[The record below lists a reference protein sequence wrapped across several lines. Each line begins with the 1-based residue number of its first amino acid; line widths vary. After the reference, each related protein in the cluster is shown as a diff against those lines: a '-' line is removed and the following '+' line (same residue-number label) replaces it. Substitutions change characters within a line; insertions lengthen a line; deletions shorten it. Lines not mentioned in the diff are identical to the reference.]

1 LYIQQ
6 QKKGGNEMILPDF
19 EYLAPTSLQVACNI
33 LRKFGSASKI
43 MAGGTDLINPM
54 KDKVLK
60 PNYVIDIKNIPN
72 LDQLE
77 FDAEKGLKIGAL
89 TKIRDI
95 ECSPVVKR
103 EYPALAEAAHVIAS
117 TQVRNKGT
125 MVGNIC
131 NASPSADSVPTL
143 LVLDAA
149 LEVIGLEGSRK
160 IPISEFFIGFKKL
173 ALEPGE
179 VVTAITVPVIPSG
192 TRAAYIKHAYRKAMD
207 LAIVGVAASVTM
219 AGEKC
224 TSAKI
229 ALGAVAPTAVRSP
242 SAETVLIGK
251 ALSAAVMEEAG
262 IAAMKDCNPISDV
275 RASAEYRHDMVRVF
289 TRRAVQKAL
298 EQF

>member
-1 LYIQQ
+1 
-6 QKKGGNEMILPDF
+6 MILPDF
-19 EYLAPTSLQVACNI
+19 EYLAPTSLQAACNI
-33 LRKFGSASKI
+33 LRNFGSGSKI

-95 ECSPVVKR
+95 ECSPVIKR

-117 TQVRNKGT
+117 TQIRSKGT

-131 NASPSADSVPTL
+131 NASPSADSVPAL
-143 LVLDAA
+143 LVLDAT
-149 LEVIGLEGSRK
+149 LKVTGPEGSRN
-160 IPISEFFIGFKKL
+160 IPISEFFVGFKKL
-173 ALEPGE
+173 ALEPDE
-179 VVTAITVPVIPSG
+179 VVTAITVPAIPSD

-224 TSAKI
+224 TGARI

-242 SAETVLIGK
+242 SAEAVLIGK
-251 ALSAAVMEEAG
+251 VPAAAVLEEAG
-262 IAAMKDCNPISDV
+262 VAAMKDCAPISDI
-275 RASAEYRHDMVRVF
+275 RASAEYRRDMVRVF
-289 TRRAVQKAL
+289 TRRAIQKAL